1 MHIIIKELVDEKGFK
16 GRPEI
21 ADGTVGT
28 IKEASTLL
36 LHVVKKYIK
45 SECGTEIANESKI
58 IDIKTLDQ
66 ICEPLVDTILIY
78 RLDND
83 PSTLYLYRRK
93 TKIVPGTIW
102 GQTTISEFRLIQVY
116 TLLEFE
122 KYDVTKSEELTIE
135 MIPAGPSKILI
146 PKQYTIAPLV
156 NLIAELKTSKHFI
169 ARQNMENNCVNIVNK
184 ESNIDVKNDVV
195 SKIEQTNE

>member
-1 MHIIIKELVDEKGFK
+1 MYIVIKELVDEKGFK

-21 ADGTVGT
+21 VDGTVGT
-28 IKEASTLL
+28 IKEASTLF

-45 SECGTEIANESKI
+45 NECGTEIADESKI
-58 IDIKTLDQ
+58 IDIKTFEQ
-66 ICEPLVDTILIY
+66 ICEPLIDTILIY
-78 RLDND
+78 RLEND
-83 PSTLYLYRRK
+83 HSTLYLYRRK
-93 TKIVPGTIW
+93 TKIIPGTIW

-116 TLLEFE
+116 TLLEFQ
-122 KYDVTKSEELTIE
+122 KYDVIKNEELDIE

-169 ARQNMENNCVNIVNK
+169 ARQNMENNCVNIINK
-184 ESNIDVKNDVV
+184 ELINDSKDKNI
-195 SKIEQTNE
+195 SKME